1 MEIIISSVDQT
12 SPDGTCHYLDP
23 AVIEVLSLVVPY
35 NSVVHHSSSK
45 SYRVCCLLLAYRQ

>member
-1 MEIIISSVDQT
+1 MEIIISGVDQT